1 MIRSLVT
8 GRFDHQSH
16 EDDAKEQHCLRVYR
30 KEAGIVAILKIQIDN
45 K

>member
-8 GRFDHQSH
+8 GSFGHQPH
-16 EDDAKEQHCLRVYR
+16 EDDAKEQHRSRVYW
-30 KEAGIVAILKIQIDN
+30 KEAGIVAIPKIQIDN